1 MDHSLGKLSAEVKRQ
16 RCNEKGHKSVPVV
29 WLCSQHMGYV
39 LEEAFIGQVGGPREE
54 GVEEAAQVGAAQSVA
69 EYSWREGGRDLSWDQ

>member
-1 MDHSLGKLSAEVKRQ
+1 MDHSLGKLSAEVKSQ

-39 LEEAFIGQVGGPREE
+39 LEEAFKGQVRGPREE
-54 GVEEAAQVGAAQSVA
+54 GMEEAAQVGAAQSMV